1 MMLEAHQIMP
11 HDLTVGSA
19 LARVLTGG
27 NTSPTIRMTEQQ
39 LLDIEREQF
48 LALCGE
54 QKPAR
59 PDAQRKT
66 IAKCRSTT

>member
-19 LARVLTGG
+19 LAKVLTGG
-27 NTSPTIRMTEQQ
+27 NTSPTVRMTEQQ
-39 LLDIEREQF
+39 LLDLEREQF

-54 QKPAR
+54 QRAGDRMMYMLQNNKPLR
-59 PDAQRKT
+59 N
-66 IAKCRSTT
+66 